1 MVLLVCNI
9 VLRTLFDLWLEPLSK
24 THSFGDTTKFGASC
38 WISKRAHGVLSL
50 DATLSRGSPFD
61 NPQIAQIL
69 HAFLH
74 FFKLHLEPPFFGL
87 LTLLVNFVI
96 ADNTSCNIIS
106 FVIKL
111 GIGIFIFDANPA
123 LKESVQL
130 MLVLL
135 KLLGVFGFNTLFKFL
150 WAFHRITPSLRKNWI
165 IHTRKRDPVSQFNIW
180 SSKTFHLV
188 SHRTRIAELS
198 LLFFRLGSILV
209 WCRELSGDNIL
220 LSLQLRRVSG
230 LKFLHFQSFVNNVV
244 LFNQVTVDVHKVF
257 LDYVNCLLWMVALV
271 VDVRNFDIYHSFVFL
286 RWKIVTLRI

>member
-9 VLRTLFDLWLEPLSK
+9 VLRTLFGLCLEPLSK
-24 THSFGDTTKFGASC
+24 IHSFGDTTKFGASC
-38 WISKRAHGVLSL
+38 WIFKRAHGVLSL
-50 DATLSRGSPFD
+50 DATLTRLPFD

-111 GIGIFIFDANPA
+111 GIGLFIFDANPA

-135 KLLGVFGFNTLFKFL
+135 ELLSVFGFNTLFKFL
-150 WAFHRITPSLRKNWI
+150 GAFHRITPSIWKYWI
-165 IHTRKRDPVSQFNIW
+165 IHTRKRDPVS
-180 SSKTFHLV
+180 
-188 SHRTRIAELS
+188 
-198 LLFFRLGSILV
+198 
-209 WCRELSGDNIL
+209 
-220 LSLQLRRVSG
+220 
-230 LKFLHFQSFVNNVV
+230 
-244 LFNQVTVDVHKVF
+244 
-257 LDYVNCLLWMVALV
+257 
-271 VDVRNFDIYHSFVFL
+271 
-286 RWKIVTLRI
+286 